1 MLWRIWQKDLSDL
14 SWLLEIVLHIPSKA
28 WATIRTCR
36 WIIEDGQENKE
47 SEVGREG
54 ENEKSEVGREE
65 EGAGEEEGE
74 GEVEGEREEG
84 GEEGGEWEGEGEEVD
99 VEDGEERKRM

>member
-54 ENEKSEVGREE
+54 EEGAG
-65 EGAGEEEGE
+65 EGAGEEEG
-74 GEVEGEREEG
+74 V
-84 GEEGGEWEGEGEEVD
+84 GEWEVE
-99 VEDGEERKRM
+99 VEDGEEIKKM

>member
-36 WIIEDGQENKE
+36 WKIDDGQENEE
-47 SEVGREG
+47 SEVGWEG
-54 ENEKSEVGREE
+54 EEGAG

-74 GEVEGEREEG
+74 GEEG
-84 GEEGGEWEGEGEEVD
+84 GEEGGGEREEVD
-99 VEDGEERKRM
+99 VEDGEERKKM

>member
-36 WIIEDGQENKE
+36 WKIEDGQENKE

-54 ENEKSEVGREE
+54 E
-65 EGAGEEEGE
+65 EGAGEEEGVGE
-74 GEVEGEREEG
+74 GVGVG
-84 GEEGGEWEGEGEEVD
+84 GWEGEWE
-99 VEDGEERKRM
+99 VEDGEEIQKM

>member
-36 WIIEDGQENKE
+36 WKIEDGQENEE

-54 ENEKSEVGREE
+54 E

-74 GEVEGEREEG
+74 GEEEGDGEVEGEGEVV
-84 GEEGGEWEGEGEEVD
+84 GEEGGEREEVE
-99 VEDGEERKRM
+99 VEDGEERKKM

>member
-1 MLWRIWQKDLSDL
+1 MLWRIWQNDLSDL

-36 WIIEDGQENKE
+36 WKIEDGQENEE
-47 SEVGREG
+47 SEI
-54 ENEKSEVGREE
+54 GREE

-99 VEDGEERKRM
+99 VEDGEERKKM

>member
-36 WIIEDGQENKE
+36 WKIEDGQENKE

-54 ENEKSEVGREE
+54 EEGA
-65 EGAGEEEGE
+65 GAGEEEGVGE
-74 GEVEGEREEG
+74 GVG
-84 GEEGGEWEGEGEEVD
+84 GWEGEWE
-99 VEDGEERKRM
+99 VEDGEEIQKM

>member
-36 WIIEDGQENKE
+36 WKIEDGQENKE
-47 SEVGREG
+47 SEAGREG
-54 ENEKSEVGREE
+54 EEGAGAGEE
-65 EGAGEEEGE
+65 EGAGEG
-74 GEVEGEREEG
+74 EEG
-84 GEEGGEWEGEGEEVD
+84 GEEQGGEVVGEEGVERGGVE
-99 VEDGEERKRM
+99 VEDGEERKKM